1 MIFLIELNE
10 NVVIKKCLKIAGIF
24 ICFFLLPGISLFG
37 QKSDPVQFVNPL
49 IGTTQTNVPSKWGS
63 DGGTYPGA
71 VAPWGA
77 IQLSPE
83 TQSGQMNG
91 YDFKDTSISYFTCIR
106 HKSGYPGGSG
116 GDIRVMPVFSLKKN
130 EDGGFS
136 RPFSHQDEK
145 AGAGYYRVLFR
156 DNNTQVEV
164 SASPRTGMFMFTFPE
179 GVNPLI
185 YIGDAGKLNTPS
197 THLIEGSK
205 ANAVFQFDRDFIS
218 KKEVGDGYIF
228 SFQSEKKGKNII
240 LLKLST
246 SSVGFKSALANLSE
260 EADGWDFD
268 LYRKNNRQRWTD
280 ALSVIDVHDPSVTNK
295 TIFYTAL
302 YHSMLVPWVSS
313 DTDGNYRGTDG
324 KIYQTNRSNEYTV
337 FSPWDTFRFLHPLLC
352 LIAPDRQNDMIC
364 SLLDYYKQSGKLPK
378 GPMTGNHVLAII
390 VDSYLKGI
398 KNYDST
404 LVYKAMLET
413 LDEASLSPDFAA
425 YRKLGYV
432 PSSYSESVTKTVE
445 FAYND
450 WVLAQF
456 AGKVMDKKKD
466 CGQLLERSY
475 NYRNLFY
482 PDALA
487 LVPRNGDIFVAEPGN
502 FGYKEGDK
510 WSYSLFVPHNP
521 IDLINLMGGKG
532 PFAKHLDSALQKQLI
547 VFDNEPVLHVPY
559 LFNYADRPDKTQQWV
574 RNILKTH
581 YLNLP
586 DGLPGNDDLGSMSSW
601 YVFSAMG
608 FAPFC
613 PGRPVY
619 MLGSPLFDEVII
631 NLPGKKNFVIRA
643 LNNADDHV
651 YVNKISLNGND
662 YQNLWIDHK
671 IIANGGELNFQ
682 MGDIPSGQVLENSMA
697 GCSETGELADIKL
710 DEYNFSKQVVV
721 PDEPFFVHF
730 SLTNSGS
737 PGTKIVSLYVDGKE
751 YNRKNIFLE
760 KNGSKTDSMECRLYP
775 VGLRS
780 VSLDNLPEKKIKVV
794 SSGHFT
800 KKTEM
805 VALDVP
811 GIVKTAEPFL
821 IRYKVQNKNGFNVK
835 DTILVCVDGIVVH
848 QDIVNI
854 GPGLA
859 QMSEFRH
866 VLNIPGFHKIDVA
879 NKQASLKVYSENQSS
894 VIINLTGSG
903 IVGDTIFDQSG
914 LLNNGF
920 IRKEEPDDTTK
931 SDFVVTGDNV
941 FVELNSSESTD
952 KLGEKI
958 TIMAWVKPTGVN
970 EGAAAIITKGD
981 FIALQ
986 ADARS
991 LSFFAGGW
999 GRGEVAGK
1007 LPENWLNNWHHIAG
1021 VSDGESLKLYID
1033 GNESGYYYTGKPVNL
1048 SNGAHWMIG
1057 RNEEFPGER
1066 IFYGKMASFKVFIE
1080 PLIQSEIKKEMKA
1093 SSPTKEK

>member
-1 MIFLIELNE
+1 MELNE
-10 NVVIKKCLKIAGIF
+10 NVMIKKWSEILGVI
-24 ICFFLLPGISLFG
+24 ICCFLLPGISLFG
-37 QKSDPVQFVNPL
+37 QKADPVQFVNPL

-63 DGGTYPGA
+63 DGETYPGA

-83 TQSGQMNG
+83 TRSGQMSG
-91 YDFKDTSISYFTCIR
+91 YDFKDTSIAYFTCIR
-106 HKSGYPGGSG
+106 HKSGYPSGSA
-116 GDIRVMPVFSLKKN
+116 GDIRIMPVFSLKKD
-130 EDGGFS
+130 EDDGYS
-136 RPFSHQDEK
+136 RLFSHQDEK
-145 AGAGYYRVLFR
+145 AEAGYYRVLFR

-164 SASPRTGMFMFTFPE
+164 SASPRTGMFRFTFPE
-179 GVNPLI
+179 GVNPQI
-185 YIGDAGKLNTPS
+185 FIGDVGKLNAPS
-197 THLIEGSK
+197 AQLIEGSK
-205 ANAVFQFDRDFIS
+205 ANAVFRFNKNFIS
-218 KKEVGDGYIF
+218 KTEVDGGYIF
-228 SFQSEKKGKNII
+228 SFKSEKKGKNVL

-246 SSVGFKSALANLSE
+246 SSVGFKNSLANLSE

-268 LYRKNNRQRWTD
+268 LYRKNNQQRWTD
-280 ALSVIDVHDPSVTNK
+280 ALSVIDVNDSSLNNK

-313 DTDGNYRGTDG
+313 DTDGNYHGADG
-324 KIYQTNRSNEYTV
+324 KIYQTNGSNEYTV
-337 FSPWDTFRFLHPLLC
+337 FSPWDTFRSLHPLLC

-413 LDEASLSPDFAA
+413 LDEASLAPDFAA
-425 YRKLGYV
+425 YEKLGYV

-445 FAYND
+445 FAYDD

-466 CGQLLERSY
+466 YERLLKRSF

-487 LVPRNGDIFVAEPGN
+487 LVPRNGDVFIAEPEN

-521 IDLINLMGGKG
+521 IDLINLMRGKES
-532 PFAKHLDSALQKQLI
+532 FAKHLDSALQRQYI

-559 LFNYADRPDKTQQWV
+559 LFNYADRPDKTQLWV

-581 YLNLP
+581 YLNSA

-619 MLGSPLFDEVII
+619 TLGSPLFDEVII
-631 NLPGKKNFVIRA
+631 HLQGEKKFVIRA
-643 LNNADDHV
+643 RNNADDHI
-651 YVNKISLNGND
+651 YVKKVLLNGTD
-662 YQNLWIDHK
+662 YENLWIDHN
-671 IIANGGELNFQ
+671 IVANGGELNFQ
-682 MGDIPSGQVLENSMA
+682 MGDIPPTHVLKNSMD
-697 GCSETGELADIKL
+697 GCSETRESSDIKL
-710 DEYNFSKQVVV
+710 DEYDFSKQVVV

-737 PGTKIVSLYVDGKE
+737 PGTKIVSLYIDGKK
-751 YNRKNIFLE
+751 YNRKNIFME
-760 KNGSKTDSMECRLYP
+760 KNESKTDSMECRLYS
-775 VGLRS
+775 VGVRS
-780 VSLDNLPEKKIKVV
+780 VTIDNLPEKKIQVV
-794 SSGHFT
+794 STGHLA
-800 KKTEM
+800 KRTEV

-821 IRYKVQNKNGFNVK
+821 IRYNVQNKNGFNIK
-835 DTILVCVDGIVVH
+835 DTILVCVDGVVVH
-848 QDIVNI
+848 QDTTTLK
-854 GPGLA
+854 PGLT
-859 QMSEFRH
+859 QMIEFRH
-866 VLNIPGFHKIDVA
+866 VLNIPGLHKIDVG
-879 NKQASLKVYSENQSS
+879 NKQASLKVYTENTGAAIVS
-894 VIINLTGSG
+894 LTGAG
-903 IVGDTIFDQSG
+903 VVGDTIYDQSG
-914 LLNNGF
+914 LSNNGI
-920 IRKEEPDDTTK
+920 IRKEKPDDTTK
-931 SDFVVTGDNV
+931 SDLVVTGNNV

-952 KLGEKI
+952 KLGDKI
-958 TIMAWVKPTGVN
+958 TIMVWVKPILAN
-970 EGAAAIITKGD
+970 EGSAAIITKGD

-986 ADARS
+986 ADSHS

-1007 LPENWLNNWHHIAG
+1007 LPDNWLNNWHHIAG

-1033 GNESGYYYTGKPVNL
+1033 GNESGYYYIGKPVNL
-1048 SNGAHWMIG
+1048 SSRAHWMIG

-1066 IFYGKMASFKVFIE
+1066 IFHGAIDAINVFIE
-1080 PLIQSEIKKEMKA
+1080 PLTQSEIKKEMNA
-1093 SSPTKEK
+1093 SFPTREK